1 MQHATSVCLAN
12 SVTSWDPGVDLDF
25 ELDDDQREILGAV
38 EALLERYAGPARA
51 IGLARN
57 VEYDHAL
64 DAALA
69 EAGFD
74 AVLDPNSRDGALN
87 ATLIVEAIARAAG
100 VTSFA
105 AHALVGPAV
114 AGRVL
119 PGPVALGAGGAEM
132 PLRFGLQARSVLW
145 LDGEEARVAILEEGE
160 ADAVPSNFG
169 YPLGRV
175 SSAAMERG
183 ESLGPG
189 SGERLR
195 SWWRIG
201 VTAEAVG
208 TMSAALDQTVAY
220 LKERKQFGRAIASFQ
235 AVQHR
240 LAECA
245 VRVEGSRWLVY
256 EAAFQQAP
264 EEASACAAAYA
275 LESAR
280 LVFRETHQLSG
291 AIGFTRDHDLHVW
304 SMRLQALGSELSGAP
319 GHRRALAA
327 ARWGTS

>member
-1 MQHATSVCLAN
+1 LN
-12 SVTSWDPGVDLDF
+12 F

-38 EALLERYAGPARA
+38 ESLLERHAGAARA
-51 IGLARN
+51 TALAQK

-69 EAGFD
+69 QAGFD
-74 AVLDPNSRDGALN
+74 QAIDLDSLEGALET
-87 ATLIVEAIARAAG
+87 TLIIEAISRAAG

-105 AHALVGPAV
+105 AHAQVARAV
-114 AGRVL
+114 TGRAL
-119 PGPVALGAGGAEM
+119 PGPVALRSGDSST
-132 PLRFGLQARSVLW
+132 PIRFGAHARTLLW
-145 LDGEEARVAILEEGE
+145 LDGDEARLATLEAGDAEPVA
-160 ADAVPSNFG
+160 SNFG

-175 SSAAMERG
+175 SQTVLSRG

-189 SGERLR
+189 SGKRLR
-195 SWWRIG
+195 NWWRIA
-201 VTAEAVG
+201 VAAEAVG

-220 LKERKQFGRAIASFQ
+220 LKDRKQFGRAIASFQ

-240 LAECA
+240 LAHCA
-245 VRVEGSRWLVY
+245 IRVEGSRLLVY
-256 EAAFQQAP
+256 EAAHQGAP

-280 LVFRETHQLSG
+280 LIFRETHQLSG
-291 AIGFTRDHDLHVW
+291 AIGFTREHSLHAW
-304 SMRLQALGSELSGAP
+304 SMRLHALGTELSGAT

-327 ARWGTS
+327 ARWSLA